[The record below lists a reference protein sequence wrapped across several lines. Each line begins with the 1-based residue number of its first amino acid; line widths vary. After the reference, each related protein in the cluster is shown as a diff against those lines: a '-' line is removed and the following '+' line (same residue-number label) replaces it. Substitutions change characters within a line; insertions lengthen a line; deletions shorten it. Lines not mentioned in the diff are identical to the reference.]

1 MECDLCY
8 GWLYQKPFDS
18 DTWSTYNFKWTKR
31 RTRWSWGYKKTDW
44 ENKGVFKVICKKIE
58 ELDYSSDDY
67 VELIKAIKFYLENY
81 DFYNVIEA
89 YKMYDEDSARI
100 RNMRTLVIRALEEK
114 DLIEKIKQ
122 VMKRQD

>member
-1 MECDLCY
+1 MNDYIKGLLTQILEAHTILNELKGKPDDL
-8 GWLYQKPFDS
+8 DVI
-18 DTWSTYNFKWTKR
+18 
-31 RTRWSWGYKKTDW
+31 KKQIGKI
-44 ENKGVFKVICKKIE
+44 EGVFKVICKKIE
-58 ELDYSSDDY
+58 KLDYSSDDY
-67 VELIKAIKFYLENY
+67 VELIKAIKLYLENY

-122 VMKRQD
+122 VMKHQD

>member
-1 MECDLCY
+1 MDDYIKSLLTQTLEVHAILNELKGDL
-8 GWLYQKPFDS
+8 GDLDVI
-18 DTWSTYNFKWTKR
+18 
-31 RTRWSWGYKKTDW
+31 KKQVGRI
-44 ENKGVFKVICKKIE
+44 EGVFKVVCKKIE
-58 ELDYSSDDY
+58 ALDYSSDDY

-81 DFYNVIEA
+81 DFYGIIEA
-89 YKMYDEDSARI
+89 YKMYDQDSARI

>member
-1 MECDLCY
+1 MTQTLEAHTILNELKGEPDDL
-8 GWLYQKPFDS
+8 DVI
-18 DTWSTYNFKWTKR
+18 
-31 RTRWSWGYKKTDW
+31 KKQVGKI
-44 ENKGVFKVICKKIE
+44 EGVFKVVCKKIE

-89 YKMYDEDSARI
+89 YKMYAEDSARI
-100 RNMRTLVIRALEEK
+100 RNIRTLVIRALEEK

-122 VMKRQD
+122 VMKHQD

>member
-1 MECDLCY
+1 MDDYIKSLLTHILEVHTILNELKGEPGDLEVI
-8 GWLYQKPFDS
+8 
-18 DTWSTYNFKWTKR
+18 
-31 RTRWSWGYKKTDW
+31 KKQVGKI
-44 ENKGVFKVICKKIE
+44 EGVFKVVCKKIK

-67 VELIKAIKFYLENY
+67 VKLIKAIKFYLENY

-122 VMKRQD
+122 VMKNQD

>member
-1 MECDLCY
+1 MDDYIKSLLTQTLEAHTILNELKGEPDDLEVI
-8 GWLYQKPFDS
+8 
-18 DTWSTYNFKWTKR
+18 
-31 RTRWSWGYKKTDW
+31 KKQIGKI
-44 ENKGVFKVICKKIE
+44 EGVFKVICKKIV

-122 VMKRQD
+122 VMKHQD

>member
-1 MECDLCY
+1 MGDYIKSLLTQTLEAHTILNELKGEPDDLEVI
-8 GWLYQKPFDS
+8 
-18 DTWSTYNFKWTKR
+18 
-31 RTRWSWGYKKTDW
+31 KKQIGKI
-44 ENKGVFKVICKKIE
+44 EGVFKVICKKIE

>member
-1 MECDLCY
+1 MDDYIKSLLTQTLEAHIILNELKGEPDDL
-8 GWLYQKPFDS
+8 DVI
-18 DTWSTYNFKWTKR
+18 KR
-31 RTRWSWGYKKTDW
+31 QIGKI
-44 ENKGVFKVICKKIE
+44 EGIFKVVCKKIE

-67 VELIKAIKFYLENY
+67 VKLIKAIKFYLKNY

-89 YKMYDEDSARI
+89 YKMYDEDSARM

-122 VMKRQD
+122 VMKHLD

>member
-1 MECDLCY
+1 MDDYIKSLLTQTLEVYTILNELKGEPDDLEVI
-8 GWLYQKPFDS
+8 
-18 DTWSTYNFKWTKR
+18 
-31 RTRWSWGYKKTDW
+31 KKQIGKI
-44 ENKGVFKVICKKIE
+44 EGVFKVVCKKIE

-122 VMKRQD
+122 VLKHRD

>member
-1 MECDLCY
+1 MDDYIKSLLTQTLEVHTILSKLKGELGDL
-8 GWLYQKPFDS
+8 DVI
-18 DTWSTYNFKWTKR
+18 
-31 RTRWSWGYKKTDW
+31 KKQVGKI
-44 ENKGVFKVICKKIE
+44 EGVFKVVCKKIE

-67 VELIKAIKFYLENY
+67 VELVKAIKFYLENY

-89 YKMYDEDSARI
+89 YKMYDEDSDRI

-114 DLIEKIKQ
+114 DLIAKIKQ

>member
-1 MECDLCY
+1 MDDYIKGLLTQTLEVHTILNELKGEPDDLEVI
-8 GWLYQKPFDS
+8 
-18 DTWSTYNFKWTKR
+18 
-31 RTRWSWGYKKTDW
+31 KKQVGKI
-44 ENKGVFKVICKKIE
+44 EGVFKVVCKKIE

-81 DFYNVIEA
+81 NFYNVIEA
-89 YKMYDEDSARI
+89 YKMYDQDSARI

-122 VMKRQD
+122 VMKD